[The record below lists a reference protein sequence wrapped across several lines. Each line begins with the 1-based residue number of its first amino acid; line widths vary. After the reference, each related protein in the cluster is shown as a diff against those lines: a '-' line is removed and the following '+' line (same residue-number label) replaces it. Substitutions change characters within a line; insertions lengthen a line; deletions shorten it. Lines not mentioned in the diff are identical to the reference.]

1 MSEDVS
7 EQNVSDWV
15 NNERFEGFVH
25 VTKSNFHDIAETGRL
40 FLSFL
45 NLFICLFISTFI
57 L

>member
-15 NNERFEGFVH
+15 NNERYEGFVH

-40 FLSFL
+40 FLY
-45 NLFICLFISTFI
+45 NY
-57 L
+57 